1 METVILKNDDLEVS
15 INLAGAEVSSVRN
28 LNNNF
33 EYIWQADPKVWKRHA
48 PVLFPIVGKLKD
60 DHFYYQDKEYIMGQ
74 HGFARDNVFEV
85 AEKSDNYVSLVFK
98 SNEETLNKY
107 PFEFNFYV
115 NYTLSGNSLL
125 VNYQVVNPIDQD
137 FYFGVGAHPGFN
149 LPVDENNNF
158 DDYYFEFSPSENRYQ
173 IPLVNSQ
180 IDSKN
185 HKLVE
190 TKEIPITHDLFKKD
204 ALIFELEGANTV
216 SVKNRNSSFEIDVS
230 SDNAEY
236 VGLWSPY
243 PTEGDFVCIE
253 PWWSIADD
261 IDASGK
267 LEEKFAIKYLSDKD
281 EEFNADYTITFK
293 K

>member
-85 AEKSDNYVSLVFK
+85 VEKSDNYVSLVFK

-125 VNYQVVNPIDQD
+125 VNYQVVNPIDQE

-149 LPVDENNNF
+149 LPVDENNKF

-243 PTEGDFVCIE
+243 PIEGDFVCIE

-261 IDASGK
+261 IDSSGK
-267 LEEKFAIKYLSDKD
+267 LEDKFAIKHLSDKD